1 VHDNKKRG
9 WKHSFI
15 CSIHFECELF
25 PQLVA
30 IVHRST
36 RLICIMMEEPSLV
49 EMALA
54 VQRVTPL
61 FFLTLKKRVPNLRIL
76 MEKEIKEE
84 KINNVFD
91 SLSPYHPDWK

>member
-1 VHDNKKRG
+1 
-9 WKHSFI
+9 
-15 CSIHFECELF
+15 
-25 PQLVA
+25 
-30 IVHRST
+30 
-36 RLICIMMEEPSLV
+36 MMEEPSLV
-49 EMALA
+49 EMELA